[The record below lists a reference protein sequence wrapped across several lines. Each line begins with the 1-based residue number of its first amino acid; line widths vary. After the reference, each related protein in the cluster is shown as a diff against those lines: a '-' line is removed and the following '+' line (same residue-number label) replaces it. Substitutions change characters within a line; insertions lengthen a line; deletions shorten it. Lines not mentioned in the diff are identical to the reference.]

1 MENRSS
7 VESLFDSV
15 KTYLETR
22 LNLIKLKAI
31 DKSSGIISLVISF
44 VTLGI
49 ISLFVFIFLNIG
61 LALLIGEWLGRAS
74 YGFFILTAV
83 YVIIGVVIF
92 KNRNKGIKKP
102 ILNTLIKTLL
112 D

>member
-92 KNRNKGIKKP
+92 KNRNKWIKKP